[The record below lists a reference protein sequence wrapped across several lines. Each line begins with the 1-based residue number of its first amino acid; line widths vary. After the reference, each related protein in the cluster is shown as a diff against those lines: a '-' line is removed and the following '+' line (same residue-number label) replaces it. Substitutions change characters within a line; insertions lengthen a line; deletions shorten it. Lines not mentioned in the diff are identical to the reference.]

1 MASSSDT
8 VHDEERLP
16 WLETAD
22 EDYQE
27 RPSIMR
33 MLPLIMGGLV
43 LIALLVFGYVA
54 LSGGGA
60 KPDGNGQLIAAQE
73 GDYKVKPEDA
83 GGRKVEGEGDTS
95 FATSEGKGPKNA
107 KIDLKQVPEAPVT
120 APGGKPIPAGTSSS
134 ALVQLGSFPTAAAA
148 NAAWAAASKRFA
160 YVAPLGHSV
169 ARAAVNGRTTYR
181 LRVNAGSASAATELC
196 GKLKVAGEACF
207 VPPN

>member
-54 LSGGGA
+54 LSGGGG
-60 KPDGNGQLIAAQE
+60 KVDGNGQLIAAQE

-107 KIDLKQVPEAPVT
+107 KIDLKQMPEAPVT
-120 APGGKPIPAGTSSS
+120 LRGGKPIPAGTSSS

-148 NAAWAAASKRFA
+148 NGAWAAASKRFA

-169 ARAAVNGRTTYR
+169 EQAAVNGRTVFR

>member
-1 MASSSDT
+1 MASTGDSMQ
-8 VHDEERLP
+8 DEDRLP

-22 EDYQE
+22 EDYRE
-27 RPSIMR
+27 RPSIAR
-33 MLPLIMGGLV
+33 MLPLILGGLIV
-43 LIALLVFGYVA
+43 IALLVFGYIA
-54 LSGGGA
+54 LTNGNRA
-60 KPDGNGQLIAAQE
+60 EGNGDLIAAQE
-73 GDYKVKPEDA
+73 GDYKVKPEEA

-107 KIDLKQVPEAPVT
+107 KIDLKQLPETPVT
-120 APGGKPIPAGTSSS
+120 LPGGKPIPPGTSSS

-148 NAAWAAASKRFA
+148 NAAWGAASKRFA

-169 ARAAVNGRTTYR
+169 EQASVNGRTVFR